1 MANQNQNN
9 KRRKKIRQEWNPH
22 WSIKLIYTL
31 GSTLL
36 SAAKIAVGAAA
47 TVLLICLISG
57 VVFMGALAEY
67 LQNDILK
74 EAQNWSYEDYDVEK
88 TSYVH
93 YVDNDGNI
101 QLLQQ
106 IYTTT
111 DRQPATWDE
120 IPKALID
127 ATVAIEDKRFYEHQG
142 VDWITTIKACANM
155 FFGGDSQ
162 FGGSTITQQLVKN
175 TTDEKSI
182 TVQRK
187 VMEIFR
193 AQLLEKEY
201 DKDVIMKEYLNR
213 IYLGKGCYGVK
224 SAAAAYFGK
233 ELQSLT
239 VAECASLISITNN
252 PSMFNPYSTS
262 VYLYKG
268 EMRNGEQRNRYRQE
282 SVLNEMLNQGYLTD
296 EEYIE
301 AFNQPLVFK
310 DGIADEDRWAEC
322 DSCGYGGTVSTF
334 VHEGDLYFC
343 PRCGSQTS
351 VSLNASQHI
360 YSWFVDTVILDVAAD
375 MALQDGFVWD
385 DMDQTARN
393 YYLEK
398 IQKGGYHIYT
408 TLDLDVQNQVDAIYT
423 DLNNIPTTR
432 STQQLQSGIVVIDNS
447 TGDIVA
453 LAGGVGEK
461 NDFFAYNKATQ
472 AKLQTGSAQK
482 PLSVYAPAFEKGG
495 YSPATVI
502 RDMPLSYDGGAF
514 PKNDSRVYSYSK
526 TIFNG
531 IVSSVNTIAANTLNQ
546 IGTDYSFSFAKYNF
560 GQNYLVDRYVSSSG
574 MNMSDIA
581 ISPLALGA
589 LTVGS
594 TVREMSAAYATF
606 SNNGVYRT
614 ARTYTKVY
622 NSDGEIVLDNKQ
634 ESRQILSE
642 KTVNYINYCLYNAAN
657 NGTGTAAVFPGQN
670 IAGKTGTTSSNRD
683 RWFCGYTKYYTA
695 AVWCGYNQPE
705 QIYLTNN
712 YANPAA
718 RLWKMVMQPIH
729 NGLPQVGLY
738 NGNAFRNVSV
748 CLDSGLQASGA
759 CGSDVRGIA
768 RVVSVNC
775 YPEDV
780 PNGVCT
786 KHVQVDYCV
795 TGGGVATE
803 YCRMSPDAVIETRS
817 LVKLTPDEVN
827 DIRAGLRVGL
837 EDIYGSDSYVYY
849 VDSYG
854 NPLVWTGFSGYANNT
869 EGTPYLCCPLHNQDT
884 ILNYPP
890 DLDYGFEDGSSNI
903 IYPDDNND
911 FNFDFGN
918 NGGFDN
924 GYNGGITG
932 GDQFYGDYSGNGDVF
947 F

>member
-1 MANQNQNN
+1 MANEKNQNS
-9 KRRKKIRQEWNPH
+9 RRRGKKIRQEWDPG
-22 WSIKLIYTL
+22 WTL
-31 GSTLL
+31 KFLYAFLSTAF
-36 SAAKIAVGAAA
+36 SALKIAFGAAV

-57 VVFMGALAEY
+57 IVFVGALASY
-67 LQNDILK
+67 LQNDILR
-74 EAQNWSYEDYDVEK
+74 EAANWSYEDYDVEK

-93 YVDNDGNI
+93 YVDSEGNI

-201 DKDVIMKEYLNR
+201 DKDIIMREYLNR

-224 SAAAAYFGK
+224 AAAAAYFGK

-252 PSMFNPYSTS
+252 PSLFNPYSTS
-262 VYLYKG
+262 VYMYRG
-268 EMRNGEQRNRYRQE
+268 EMRDGAGRNRYRQLN
-282 SVLNEMLNQGYLTD
+282 VLSEMLNQGYLTQAQYQQAVD
-296 EEYIE
+296 EEMI
-301 AFNQPLVFK
+301 FK
-310 DGIADEDRWAEC
+310 DGIDEADRWASC
-322 DSCGYGGTVSTF
+322 DHCSYSGTVATF
-334 VHEGDLYFC
+334 VNQGNLYFC
-343 PRCGSQTS
+343 PRCGNQTS
-351 VSLNASQHI
+351 VSLNASRHI

-375 MALQDGFVWD
+375 LAARDGFAWD
-385 DMDQTARN
+385 DMDQAARN
-393 YYLEK
+393 YYLER

-408 TLDLDVQNQVDAIYT
+408 TLDMEIQNQVDAIYT
-423 DLNNIPTTR
+423 NLNNIPTTR
-432 STQQLQSGIVVIDNS
+432 SAQQLQSAIVVIDNS

-453 LAGGVGEK
+453 LAGGVGDK
-461 NDFFAYNKATQ
+461 NDFFAYNRATQ
-472 AKLQTGSAQK
+472 ARLQTGSSEK

-495 YSPATVI
+495 ISPATVI
-502 RDMPLSYDGGAF
+502 SDLPLTYNGGAF
-514 PKNDSRVYSYSK
+514 PKNDSRVYNYSR
-526 TIFNG
+526 TIFQG
-531 IVSSVNTIAANTLNQ
+531 VVSSINAVAANTLNM

-560 GQNYLVDRYVSSSG
+560 GQNYLVDRYVSANGTS
-574 MNMSDIA
+574 MSDIA
-581 ISPLALGA
+581 FAPLALGA

-594 TVREMSAAYATF
+594 TVREMSTAYATF
-606 SNNGVYRT
+606 ANNGVYRT
-614 ARTYTKVY
+614 SRTYTKVY
-622 NSDGEIVLDNKQ
+622 NSEGEIVLDNHQ

-642 KTVNYINYCLYNAAN
+642 KTVNYMNYCLYNAAN

-705 QIYLTNN
+705 QINLTGN

-729 NGLPQVGLY
+729 NGLPVVGLY
-738 NGNAFRNVSV
+738 NGNAFRNVAI
-748 CLDSGLQASGA
+748 CLDSGMQATAA
-759 CGSDVRGIA
+759 CNNDLRGG
-768 RVVSVNC
+768 RVVYVNC

-780 PNGVCT
+780 PNGYCN
-786 KHVQVDYCV
+786 KHVEMDYCV
-795 TGGGVATE
+795 TGDGVATE
-803 YCRMSPDAVIETRS
+803 YCRMFPDAVVMSRS
-817 LVKLTPDEVN
+817 LVRLTPDEVEA
-827 DIRAGLRVGL
+827 IRAGLRVGL
-837 EDIYGSDSYVYY
+837 DQSYGNDGYVYS
-849 VDSYG
+849 VDNYG
-854 NPLVWTGFSGYANNT
+854 NPLPWNGFSGYGGNT
-869 EGTPYLCCPLHNQDT
+869 TGMPYLPCPVHTMDAYMNFT
-884 ILNYPP
+884 P
-890 DLDYGFEDGSSNI
+890 DMNNGFGDGYYGGDYL
-903 IYPDDNND
+903 YPDDY
-911 FNFDFGN
+911 NF
-918 NGGFDN
+918 
-924 GYNGGITG
+924 GYG
-932 GDQFYGDYSGNGDVF
+932 GDQGGYQGGYGNYYGDYSGNGDVWF
-947 F
+947 

>member
-1 MANQNQNN
+1 MEHQDQNN
-9 KRRKKIRQEWNPH
+9 RRRKKIRQEWNPH
-22 WSIKLIYTL
+22 WSVKLGYTIC
-31 GSTLL
+31 STLF
-36 SAAKIAVGAAA
+36 SAAKIAIGAAA

-57 VVFMGALAEY
+57 VVFVGALAEY

-74 EAQNWSYEDYDVEK
+74 EAQNWSYEDYDIEK

-142 VDWITTIKACANM
+142 VDWITTVKACANM

-262 VYLYKG
+262 VYMYKG
-268 EMRNGEQRNRYRQE
+268 EMRDGAGRNRYRQE

-296 EEYIE
+296 EEYIK
-301 AFNQPLVFK
+301 AYNQPLVFK
-310 DGIADEDRWAEC
+310 DGIDDEDRWANC
-322 DSCGYGGTVSTF
+322 DHCGYGGTVGSFT
-334 VHEGDLYFC
+334 HEGDLYFC

-385 DMDQTARN
+385 DMDQAARN

-461 NDFFAYNKATQ
+461 TDFFAYNKATQ
-472 AKLQTGSAQK
+472 AKLQTGSSEK

-526 TIFNG
+526 TIFQG

-594 TVREMSAAYATF
+594 TVREMSAAYSTF
-606 SNNGVYRT
+606 ANNGVYRT

-642 KTVNYINYCLYNAAN
+642 KTINYINYCLYNAAN

-705 QIYLTNN
+705 QINLTNN
-712 YANPAA
+712 YQNPAA

-738 NGNAFRNVSV
+738 NGNAFRYVDV
-748 CLDSGLQASGA
+748 CLDSGLLATDA
-759 CGSDVRGIA
+759 CRSDVRGIN
-768 RVVSVNC
+768 RVSSTNC

-786 KHVQVDYCV
+786 KHVLVDYCV

-803 YCRMSPDAVIETRS
+803 FCRMFPDAVIESRS
-817 LVKLTPDEVN
+817 LVRLTPDEIN
-827 DIRAGLRVGL
+827 DIRAGLNVGL
-837 EDIYGSDSYVYY
+837 EGVFGSDNYVYY

-854 NPLVWTGFSGYANNT
+854 NPMVWTGFSGYANNT
-869 EGTPYLCCPLHNQDT
+869 TGTPYLTCPLHNQDT
-884 ILNYPP
+884 IQNYPTEP
-890 DLDYGFEDGSSNI
+890 DYSFGDGSGNI
-903 IYPDDNND
+903 IYPDDDNS
-911 FNFDFGN
+911 FDFG
-918 NGGFDN
+918 GGFGDS
-924 GYNGGITG
+924 GSGTG
-932 GDQFYGDYSGNGDVF
+932 DIYGDYSGNGDVF

>member
-1 MANQNQNN
+1 MSNEKNRNN
-9 KRRKKIRQEWNPH
+9 RRKAKKVRQEWNPN
-22 WSIKLIYTL
+22 WLVKLLYTL
-31 GSTLL
+31 GSALW

-47 TVLLICLISG
+47 TVALICLISA
-57 VVFMGALAEY
+57 VVFVGALAEY
-67 LQNDILK
+67 LQNDILT
-74 EAQNWSYEDYDVEK
+74 EAANWSYEDYDIEK

-93 YVDNDGNI
+93 YVDNEGNI
-101 QLLQQ
+101 QMLQQ

-142 VDWITTIKACANM
+142 VDWITTVKACANM

-193 AQLLEKEY
+193 AQMLEKEY

-233 ELQSLT
+233 ELQSLS

-252 PSMFNPYSTS
+252 PSLFNPYSTNE
-262 VYLYKG
+262 YMYKG
-268 EMRNGEQRNRYRQE
+268 EIRDGAGRNKYRQLN
-282 SVLNEMLNQGYLTD
+282 VLNEMLEQGYLTQ
-296 EEYIE
+296 EEYYQAINE
-301 AFNQPLVFK
+301 PLVFK
-310 DGIADEDRWAEC
+310 DGIDDADRWAYC
-322 DSCGYGGTVSTF
+322 DHCAYSGTVATF
-334 VHEGDLYFC
+334 VRQGDLYFC
-343 PRCGSQTS
+343 PQCGSQTS
-351 VSLNASQHI
+351 VSLNASRHV

-375 MALQDGFVWD
+375 LAEKDGFLWD
-385 DMDQTARN
+385 DMDQASRN

-408 TLDLDVQNQVDAIYT
+408 TLDMDIQNQVDAIYT
-423 DLNNIPTTR
+423 DLKNIPTTR
-432 STQQLQSGIVVIDNS
+432 SAQQLQSGIVVIDNS

-461 NDFFAYNKATQ
+461 TDFFAYNKATQ
-472 AKLQTGSAQK
+472 AKLQTGSAEK

-495 YSPATVI
+495 FSPATVI
-502 RDMPLSYDGGAF
+502 KDLPLTYDGGAF

-526 TIFNG
+526 TIFQG
-531 IVSSVNTIAANTLNQ
+531 VVSSVNAIAANTLNQ

-560 GQNYLVDRYVSSSG
+560 GQNYLVDRYISDSG
-574 MNMSDIA
+574 MSMSDIA
-581 ISPLALGA
+581 YAPLALGA

-606 SNNGVYRT
+606 ANDGFYRT

-622 NSDGEIVLDNKQ
+622 NSDGEIVLDNQQ

-642 KTVNYINYCLYNAAN
+642 KTVNYMNYCLYNAAN
-657 NGTGTAAVFPGQN
+657 SGTGTAAVFPGQN

-705 QIYLTNN
+705 QINLTGN
-712 YANPAA
+712 YSNPAA

-729 NGLPQVGLY
+729 NGLPTVGLY
-738 NGNAFRNVSV
+738 NGNMFRNVAI
-748 CLDSGLQASGA
+748 CLDSGMQASAA
-759 CGSDVRGIA
+759 CQSDPRGG
-768 RVVSVNC
+768 RVVYVNC

-780 PNGVCT
+780 PSGVCT
-786 KHVQVDYCV
+786 KHVQMDYCV

-803 YCRMSPDAVIETRS
+803 FCRLFTDSVVETRS
-817 LVKLTPDEVN
+817 LVKLTQDEVN
-827 DIRAGLRVGL
+827 EIRNALRVGL
-837 EDIYGSDSYVYY
+837 DSSYGNDGYVYY
-849 VDSYG
+849 VDYYG
-854 NPLVWTGFSGYANNT
+854 NALAWYGFNGTASNT
-869 EGTPYLCCPLHNQDT
+869 AGLPYLSCPLHTQEYFQ
-884 ILNYPP
+884 NYLP
-890 DLDYGFEDGSSNI
+890 DQGFGDQFGDQFGGEY
-903 IYPDDNND
+903 IYPDD
-911 FNFDFGN
+911 FDYNYGGN
-918 NGGFDN
+918 NGDTTN
-924 GYNGGITG
+924 NY
-932 GDQFYGDYSGNGDVF
+932 YGDYSGNGDVWF
-947 F
+947 